1 MLQVNRLGPEIGAEV
16 LGADIRNL
24 DAETFDVIY
33 RTWLDCNV
41 IAVRDQSLELEDFFT
56 YSRRFGNLYAH
67 PSKSTRHPDHP
78 ELTVLGVDKFD
89 GDGTLNETIYARG
102 GGELAYRRRL

>member
-67 PSKSTRHPDHP
+67 P
-78 ELTVLGVDKFD
+78 
-89 GDGTLNETIYARG
+89 
-102 GGELAYRRRL
+102 

>member
-41 IAVRDQSLELEDFFT
+41 IAVRDQSLELEDFSPT
-56 YSRRFGNLYAH
+56 AAASATCTPIRRKVRAI
-67 PSKSTRHPDHP
+67 PITR
-78 ELTVLGVDKFD
+78 
-89 GDGTLNETIYARG
+89 N
-102 GGELAYRRRL
+102 